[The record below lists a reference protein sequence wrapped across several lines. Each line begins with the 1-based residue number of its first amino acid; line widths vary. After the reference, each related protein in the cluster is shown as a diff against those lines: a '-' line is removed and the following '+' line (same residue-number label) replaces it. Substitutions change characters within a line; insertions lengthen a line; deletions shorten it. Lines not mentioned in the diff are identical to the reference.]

1 MNVPTFILPGIGNSD
16 HVHWQMPWE
25 SANTGFVRVQ
35 QRDWEN
41 PVCHEWMN
49 VLKQAVAEIEDNNGL
64 VSQNPGYGGVPCLG
78 NNLVR
83 IVIDVSISAKIVSG
97 CGNSTQNGKLVWNH
111 SS

>member
-1 MNVPTFILPGIGNSD
+1 MAERLIVVNVPTFILPGIGNSD

-64 VSQNPGYGGVPCLG
+64 FP
-78 NNLVR
+78 
-83 IVIDVSISAKIVSG
+83 KIRDMEECRV
-97 CGNSTQNGKLVWNH
+97 
-111 SS
+111 